1 MISHKYAVGDRV
13 RLTLDRYAESSPWDI
28 HTISRKL
35 PAEGNVCQ
43 YRVKRVGDGQERTVS
58 ETQMEAVKAEGRASD
73 AHFKALGA
81 QHDLQRNPQ
90 FGCPG
95 ARRFGENRSRRSLN
109 GESSRVW
116 IARGKR
122 RSHIQA

>member
-1 MISHKYAVGDRV
+1 MVSHKFAVGDRV

-58 ETQMEAVKAEGRASD
+58 ETQMVAVKAEGRASRR
-73 AHFKALGA
+73 AFQGA
-81 QHDLQRNPQ
+81 RGTGRSSAQPQR
-90 FGCPG
+90 GCPG
-95 ARRFGENRSRRSLN
+95 GRAVAADRPL
-109 GESSRVW
+109 
-116 IARGKR
+116 IAAVEGAM
-122 RSHIQA
+122 I